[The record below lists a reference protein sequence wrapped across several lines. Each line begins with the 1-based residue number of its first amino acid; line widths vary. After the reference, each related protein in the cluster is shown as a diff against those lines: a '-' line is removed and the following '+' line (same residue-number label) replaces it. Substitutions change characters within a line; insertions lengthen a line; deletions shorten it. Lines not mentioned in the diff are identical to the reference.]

1 MKQIS
6 IEWEGEEF
14 TIGENEAFALGERI
28 EDIVTLPEL
37 ALMAQRPKFR
47 KLARCYA
54 EMLNFA
60 GARTTAEKVHSVM
73 MAEIKGASGDEKQMM
88 ISTAITT
95 LIEILMD
102 GAPQQEGEST
112 SKKKTSHL
120 SKVAS

>member
-14 TIGENEAFALGERI
+14 TIDESEAFLLGERL

-60 GARTTAEKVHSVM
+60 GARVSAEKVHSVM
-73 MAEIKGASGDEKQMM
+73 MKEIKSAGKADQQIMV
-88 ISTAITT
+88 STAIAT

-102 GAPQQEGEST
+102 GAPEDGQSD